1 MPFVDSLVI
10 QLQCIFFNVFYSK
23 IQPNFTE
30 SLGYSKYA
38 DVKKSMYTSV
48 QIFIVLRHVIIR
60 YVL

>member
-10 QLQCIFFNVFYSK
+10 QLQCIFLMF
-23 IQPNFTE
+23 FTAK
-30 SLGYSKYA
+30 SSQISLKVLGYSKYA